1 MTAAADIAGR
11 AVDHDIQVL
20 TRHRPGAEI
29 TTVSVWILAG
39 ARDETTPGTAHLFE
53 HLVMQAVPPGR
64 TMRVIDEIES
74 YGGEGN
80 AITARDYVVLYAR
93 VPTVDALP
101 VLDLL
106 AEAATVTEFDPV
118 LIEAERRVV
127 LEELRL
133 AEADPTD
140 IVHDVFFAAVYGDHP
155 MGRPVGG
162 APADVL
168 RLTAADV
175 AAWSRRHLQA
185 GRVAVVVTGGVTPAA
200 VTAATARSALAGLS
214 VPHQRA
220 RTVRPATEPLPLPP
234 PLPFPLPSTAAGV
247 PARRL
252 DHPLP
257 GDTAVVVLGGP
268 AFALADPRLA
278 AAEVV
283 MELFAGGNTSVLV
296 ERLRTDL
303 GLSYDIWGDL
313 SGYADTG
320 VWRIAITTAIEHRDE
335 VARLA
340 ADLIRSAVADGWSD
354 ARVAVARRRAAGL
367 VRLDAETSLD
377 ETLLLGRHALL
388 GGSAGW
394 SVAEYADRIAAAAPQ
409 QVHDA
414 AVSMADQLVVAT
426 AGG

>member
-1 MTAAADIAGR
+1 MTAAAEIAER
-11 AVDHDIQVL
+11 ASDNDIQVL

-39 ARDETTPGTAHLFE
+39 SRDETTPGAAHLFE

-64 TMRVIDEIES
+64 KTRVIDEIES

-93 VPTVDALP
+93 VPTVDALT

-106 AEAATVTEFDPV
+106 AEAATATEFAPALV
-118 LIEAERRVV
+118 EAERRVV

-162 APADVL
+162 SPADAL
-168 RLTAADV
+168 RLTAAEV
-175 AAWSRRHLQA
+175 TAWSRRHLRA
-185 GRVAVVVTGGVTPAA
+185 GRIAVVVTGGVTPAA

-214 VPHQRA
+214 APHQGA
-220 RTVRPATEPLPLPP
+220 RTVRPAAEPLPLP
-234 PLPFPLPSTAAGV
+234 LPTPLPSAAPGV
-247 PARRL
+247 PSRRL

-257 GDTAVVVLGGP
+257 GDTAAVVLGGP

-283 MELFAGGNTSVLV
+283 MELFAGGNASVLV
-296 ERLRTDL
+296 EQLRTNL

-313 SGYADTG
+313 SGYPDTG
-320 VWRIAITTAIEHRDE
+320 VWRIAITTAVEHRDE
-335 VARLA
+335 VARLS

-367 VRLDAETSLD
+367 VRLDAEASLD

-409 QVHDA
+409 QVHDV
-414 AVSMADQLVVAT
+414 AVSMADQLVVVT

>member
-1 MTAAADIAGR
+1 MTAAAEIVGR
-11 AVDHDIQVL
+11 ALDDDIRVL

-39 ARDETTPGTAHLFE
+39 SRDETSPGIAHLFE

-64 TMRVIDEIES
+64 KMRVIDEIES

-80 AITARDYVVLYAR
+80 ATTARDYVVLYAR
-93 VPTVDALP
+93 VPTVDALA

-106 AEAATVTEFDPV
+106 TEAATANEFDPV
-118 LIEAERRVV
+118 LVEAERRVV
-127 LEELRL
+127 IEELRL

-140 IVHDVFFAAVYGDHP
+140 IVHDVFFAAMYGDHP

-162 APADVL
+162 SPADAL
-168 RLTAADV
+168 RLTAAEV
-175 AAWSRRHLQA
+175 TAWSRRHVRA

-200 VTAATARSALAGLS
+200 VTTATARSALAGLS
-214 VPHQRA
+214 VTHQSARA
-220 RTVRPATEPLPLPP
+220 DRPAAEPSRLPIPLPALA
-234 PLPFPLPSTAAGV
+234 SGEQS
-247 PARRL
+247 RRL
-252 DHPLP
+252 DHPLL
-257 GDTAVVVLGGP
+257 GDTAAVVLGGP

-296 ERLRTDL
+296 EQLRTNL

-320 VWRIAITTAIEHRDE
+320 VWRIAVTTAVEHRDE

-340 ADLIRSAVADGWSD
+340 VDLVRSAVADGWSD

-367 VRLDAETSLD
+367 VRLDAEASVD

-394 SVAEYADRIAAAAPQ
+394 SVAEYADRIAAATPQ
-409 QVHDA
+409 QVHNA

>member
-1 MTAAADIAGR
+1 VTAAAEIVGRVLNNDIR
-11 AVDHDIQVL
+11 VL

-39 ARDETTPGTAHLFE
+39 SRDETSPGTAHLFE

-64 TMRVIDEIES
+64 KMRVIDEIES

-80 AITARDYVVLYAR
+80 ATTARDYVVLYAR
-93 VPTVDALP
+93 VPTVDALT

-106 AEAATVTEFDPV
+106 AEAATATEFAPV
-118 LIEAERRVV
+118 LVEAERRVV

-140 IVHDVFFAAVYGDHP
+140 IVHDVFFTAVYGDHP
-155 MGRPVGG
+155 IGRPVGG
-162 APADVL
+162 SPADAL
-168 RLTAADV
+168 RLTAAEV
-175 AAWSRRHLQA
+175 TAWSRRHVRA
-185 GRVAVVVTGGVTPAA
+185 GRIAVVVTGGVTPAA

-214 VPHQRA
+214 VTHQSARA
-220 RTVRPATEPLPLPP
+220 DRPAAEPSPLPI
-234 PLPFPLPSTAAGV
+234 PLPAMAPGV
-247 PARRL
+247 RSRRR

-257 GDTAVVVLGGP
+257 GDTAAVVLGGP
-268 AFALADPRLA
+268 AFSLADPRLA

-296 ERLRTDL
+296 EQLRTNL

-313 SGYADTG
+313 SGYHDTG
-320 VWRIAITTAIEHRDE
+320 VWRIAITTAVEHRDE
-335 VARLA
+335 VAGLA
-340 ADLIRSAVADGWSD
+340 ADLVRSAVADGWSD

-388 GGSAGW
+388 GGSVDW
-394 SVAEYADRIAAAAPQ
+394 SVAEYADRIAAATPQ